1 MSFIYYYYIPI
12 EMSKINWYTTLLSSN
27 TNYKLYTRANNSHFV
42 MDTGPRLEVL
52 DIHSQFLDI
61 LKDSDAGYYYI
72 NVKQEKIWVPI
83 LHGFTI
89 LLTLKTVFPTFY

>member
-1 MSFIYYYYIPI
+1 
-12 EMSKINWYTTLLSSN
+12 MSKINWYTTLLSSN

-72 NVKQEKIWVPI
+72 NVKQEKRNNQNMVSGTTF
-83 LHGFTI
+83 LHFSDSEGI
-89 LLTLKTVFPTFY
+89 CQNLWP